1 MQLQASAASQQFCL
15 NLAVVKNTS
24 NMASS
29 TLSVFYQVNND
40 VINKPD
46 SFKLRH
52 EPQTSSEPIA
62 DHFRHDK
69 RSSTYMDHFYATTYQ
84 RDFSG
89 NEDMTSSHPV
99 SSKPVYQ
106 GHLGIYNH

>member
-40 VINKPD
+40 VTTKPD
-46 SFKLRH
+46 SFKLVH

-69 RSSTYMDHFYATTYQ
+69 RSSMYMDHYYATTYK

-89 NEDMTSSHPV
+89 NDDPV
-99 SSKPVYQ
+99 SSKPIYQ